1 MLTSTFPQI
10 YTVTPGCNSV
20 PVPIPVRDVL
30 INPRQYKRYQIIKL
44 HDNGVENKVI
54 VWFTNLNI
62 STVNDWVNRAQN
74 DMELKDKPRTG
85 RPPVYDEALR
95 HRTVAFYCQTTP
107 LPATGRWT
115 LRWAEK
121 YLETNPESVGACLC
135 RSTIWRILNSQNL
148 KPHRRKYFLQITD
161 PDFFSKME
169 HILEVYNTRKKNL
182 FCFDECTGI
191 QVLLRIAPDVYPEMS
206 EQEKRVWL
214 EEFEYIRN
222 GTIDL
227 LAFLD
232 VQVGKVNVECK
243 PDHTKETFL
252 SVFEKH
258 LASVPRDERIDYIMD
273 NLACH
278 YSFEFCQ
285 LVAKFSDISC
295 PDKKSE
301 LKLEEQRRQW
311 LQSEDKRIVIHFTP
325 FHGSWLNMIEI
336 WFGILGTKCLKE
348 SYASPDELIH
358 AICSMAEIWNTKF
371 AHPFKSKYNG
381 VGLHEKVVKRFIKF
395 LYRSS
400 EKLHIKFL
408 TKQLL
413 LMSNMIEQYWD
424 KVSINQWQ
432 QLFDLLYEK
441 EQHLWHCIDKDDKP
455 KRKKKACAA
464 LKKLFVDLSN
474 SLSQEDKAAA

>member
-1 MLTSTFPQI
+1 MMKRCDIERWHSTVRPHLCQQPDVGHLGGRKNTLKLTPNLWGHVYAVRPYGEFSTVKISNHTVVSTFFKLLILIFSPKWNISSRSTTLGKRIFSVLMNVPEFKFFCESHLTSTP
-10 YTVTPGCNSV
+10 
-20 PVPIPVRDVL
+20 
-30 INPRQYKRYQIIKL
+30 K
-44 HDNGVENKVI
+44 
-54 VWFTNLNI
+54 
-62 STVNDWVNRAQN
+62 
-74 DMELKDKPRTG
+74 
-85 RPPVYDEALR
+85 
-95 HRTVAFYCQTTP
+95 CQT
-107 LPATGRWT
+107 
-115 LRWAEK
+115 
-121 YLETNPESVGACLC
+121 
-135 RSTIWRILNSQNL
+135 
-148 KPHRRKYFLQITD
+148 
-161 PDFFSKME
+161 
-169 HILEVYNTRKKNL
+169 KKRE
-182 FCFDECTGI
+182 FG
-191 QVLLRIAPDVYPEMS
+191 
-206 EQEKRVWL
+206 W
-214 EEFEYIRN
+214 FEYIRN

-232 VQVGKVNVECK
+232 VHIGKVNVECK

-278 YSFEFCQ
+278 YSYELCQ

-295 PDKKSE
+295 PDEKSE

-348 SYASPDELIH
+348 SYASPDELVH
-358 AICSMAEIWNTKF
+358 AIYSMAEIWNTKF